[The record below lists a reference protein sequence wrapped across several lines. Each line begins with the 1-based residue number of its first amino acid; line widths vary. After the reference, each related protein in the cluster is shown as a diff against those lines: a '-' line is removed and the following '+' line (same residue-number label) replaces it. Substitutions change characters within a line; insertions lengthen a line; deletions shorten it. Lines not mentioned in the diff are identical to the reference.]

1 MNYGEALQY
10 IHSVSWL
17 GSRPG
22 LSRISELC
30 RRLSD
35 PERGL
40 RFIHVAGTNGKGS
53 VSAELAEILTSA
65 GYRTGLFTSP
75 YIVDFRERIRIG
87 NEMISE
93 EDLAEITDCVKR
105 AADDMSDPPTEFE
118 LITAVA
124 FEYFK
129 RQGCDFVILEAGLG
143 GRLDSTNVIK
153 SPLLS
158 VITGIALDHTAVLGP
173 TVADIAREKSGIIK
187 PSCPIVL
194 GDVPEKARQ
203 VVRCRAVECASR
215 LAEVDLRRIAVR
227 GVSLCGTDITFA
239 PSGERYDAGGD
250 YRLALLGEYQTANA
264 ATVLTAVEELRRE
277 GVAIP
282 QEAVHV
288 GLASTVWHARLE
300 IIARDPTVIYD
311 GAHNPQGMNAA
322 VRSIGNLFPDVHP
335 IVLIGVM
342 RDKDYGAMADILA
355 PLALSVHTVT
365 PDNPRAMSASELA
378 TEFRCRGIP
387 TVSHDT
393 VASGVRAAMSEA
405 WAKSVPL
412 AVMGSLYMYADVS
425 AEVRKTEC
433 ILHDGGVA
441 E

>member
-93 EDLAEITDCVKR
+93 EDLAEITDCVKC

-129 RQGCDFVILEAGLG
+129 RRGCDFVILEAGLG
-143 GRLDSTNVIK
+143 GRLDSTNVIE
-153 SPLLS
+153 SPLL
-158 VITGIALDHTAVLGP
+158 
-173 TVADIAREKSGIIK
+173 
-187 PSCPIVL
+187 
-194 GDVPEKARQ
+194 
-203 VVRCRAVECASR
+203 
-215 LAEVDLRRIAVR
+215 
-227 GVSLCGTDITFA
+227 
-239 PSGERYDAGGD
+239 
-250 YRLALLGEYQTANA
+250 
-264 ATVLTAVEELRRE
+264 
-277 GVAIP
+277 
-282 QEAVHV
+282 
-288 GLASTVWHARLE
+288 
-300 IIARDPTVIYD
+300 
-311 GAHNPQGMNAA
+311 
-322 VRSIGNLFPDVHP
+322 
-335 IVLIGVM
+335 
-342 RDKDYGAMADILA
+342 
-355 PLALSVHTVT
+355 
-365 PDNPRAMSASELA
+365 
-378 TEFRCRGIP
+378 
-387 TVSHDT
+387 
-393 VASGVRAAMSEA
+393 
-405 WAKSVPL
+405 
-412 AVMGSLYMYADVS
+412 
-425 AEVRKTEC
+425 
-433 ILHDGGVA
+433 
-441 E
+441 